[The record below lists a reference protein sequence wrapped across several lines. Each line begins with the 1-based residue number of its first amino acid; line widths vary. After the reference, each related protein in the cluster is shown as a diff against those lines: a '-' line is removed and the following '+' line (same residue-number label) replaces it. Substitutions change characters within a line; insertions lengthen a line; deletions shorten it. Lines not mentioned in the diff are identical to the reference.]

1 MDRVNLRQY
10 KRSINM
16 GMKKLIELYLDYWN
30 NFLSVSRFAEY
41 YSLEED
47 DAQLLI
53 EIGRKYYERQVEFEK
68 MKFNKIKHLL

>member
-47 DAQLLI
+47 DANLII
-53 EIGRKYYERQVEFEK
+53 EIGRKYYDIHVELEK
-68 MKFNKIKHLL
+68 LKIKK

>member
-1 MDRVNLRQY
+1 
-10 KRSINM
+10 
-16 GMKKLIELYLDYWN
+16 MKKLIELYLDYWN